1 MTDETPIIPLDARFA
16 ATMQFFQ
23 SWFERTGAQI
33 LDMLNRIDTLRDRV
47 GALHEQSREAI
58 EGLRDRIE
66 KVEPLIIK
74 VTHIDEAITG
84 LTPIIEQR
92 LEHVGRIAEQ
102 VRADF
107 GVVSVR
113 YGQSLS
119 EIQVDFDEKLSAI
132 DKRISRI
139 EEILEKRQGEAVA
152 LQQTRLTVRAQV
164 AIALIGAVGGG
175 SGLLAVVLTLA
186 ARGGP

>member
-175 SGLLAVVLTLA
+175 SGLLAVILTLA

>member
-1 MTDETPIIPLDARFA
+1 MTNDNPVIPFDARFA

-47 GALHEQSREAI
+47 GAIHEKEREAI
-58 EGLRDRIE
+58 EGLRNRVE
-66 KVEPLIIK
+66 KVEPLIVK
-74 VTHIDEAITG
+74 VNHIDESITG

-92 LEHVGRIAEQ
+92 LEHAGRIAEQ

-107 GVVSVR
+107 GTVSAR
-113 YGQSLS
+113 YQQSLS
-119 EIQVDFDEKLSAI
+119 EIQIDFDEKFAAI
-132 DKRISRI
+132 DKRMSTI
-139 EEILEKRQGEAVA
+139 EEMFEKRQGEAVD
-152 LQQTRLTVRAQV
+152 LQKTRLTVRAQV
-164 AIALIGAVGGG
+164 VMALIGAIGGG